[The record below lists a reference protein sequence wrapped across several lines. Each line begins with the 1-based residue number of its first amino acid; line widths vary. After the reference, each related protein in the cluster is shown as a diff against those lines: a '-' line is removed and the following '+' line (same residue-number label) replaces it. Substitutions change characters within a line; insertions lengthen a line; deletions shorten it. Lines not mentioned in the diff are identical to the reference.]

1 MEIFNVECR
10 QQKKASQDYFY
21 GEVIQQ
27 NLNINAEKYKCV
39 RVLKVSFSP
48 KARTAWHTHPLGQ
61 TLFVL
66 RGVGLV
72 GVRNETPKVINKGDS
87 VWIPPNEEHWHGASD
102 DTEMEH
108 IAIQEA
114 LDGNVATWLEHVSD
128 DQYCFK

>member
-39 RVLKVSFSP
+39 RVLKVSFTP

-87 VWIPPNEEHWHGASD
+87 VWIPPNEEHWHGASN

-128 DQYCFK
+128 DQYYFK

>member
-1 MEIFNVECR
+1 MEIFNAEYR

-27 NLNINAEKYKCV
+27 NLNINAEKYKRV

-66 RGVGLV
+66 SGVGLV
-72 GVRNETPKVINKGDS
+72 GVRNETPKLINKGDS
-87 VWIPPNEEHWHGASD
+87 VWIPPNEEHWHGASN

-128 DQYCFK
+128 DQYYFK

>member
-1 MEIFNVECR
+1 MEIFNAEYR

-66 RGVGLV
+66 SGVGLV
-72 GVRNETPKVINKGDS
+72 GVRNETPKLINKGDS
-87 VWIPPNEEHWHGASD
+87 VWIPPNEEHWHGASN
-102 DTEMEH
+102 DTKMEH

-128 DQYCFK
+128 DQYYFK

>member
-66 RGVGLV
+66 SGVGLV
-72 GVRNETPKVINKGDS
+72 GVRNETPKLINKGDS
-87 VWIPPNEEHWHGASD
+87 VWIPPNEEHWHGASN

-128 DQYCFK
+128 DQYYFK

>member
-21 GEVIQQ
+21 GEVIQE

-66 RGVGLV
+66 SGVGLV
-72 GVRNETPKVINKGDS
+72 GVRNETPKLINKGDS
-87 VWIPPNEEHWHGASD
+87 VWIPPNEEHWHGASY

-128 DQYCFK
+128 DQY

>member
-66 RGVGLV
+66 RGVVLV

-87 VWIPPNEEHWHGASD
+87 VWIPPNEEHWHGASN

-128 DQYCFK
+128 DQYYFK

>member
-1 MEIFNVECR
+1 MEIFNAECR

-48 KARTAWHTHPLGQ
+48 KAGTAWHTHPLGQ
-61 TLFVL
+61 TLFFKIFV
-66 RGVGLV
+66 
-72 GVRNETPKVINKGDS
+72 NISKKTPKVINKGDS
-87 VWIPPNEEHWHGASD
+87 VWIPPNEEHWHGASN

-128 DQYCFK
+128 DQYYFK